1 MKDTPGDAAIAAS
14 VAAAAAVAA
23 YTSDPSQK
31 SIPSVPT
38 EESQV
43 MRRLQ
48 SRYAAEALVA
58 DSTAP
63 QVKKKVIKFGGVTYE
78 YFYTDEDDE
87 KMLLE

>member
-1 MKDTPGDAAIAAS
+1 M
-14 VAAAAAVAA
+14 
-23 YTSDPSQK
+23 SDPSQK
-31 SIPSVPT
+31 SIPSVPA

-48 SRYAAEALVA
+48 SRSAAEALVA

-87 KMLLE
+87 KMLFE

>member
-1 MKDTPGDAAIAAS
+1 M
-14 VAAAAAVAA
+14 AA

-31 SIPSVPT
+31 FILSVPT

-43 MRRLQ
+43 MKRLQ
-48 SRYAAEALVA
+48 SRSAMEAFVA

-78 YFYTDEDDE
+78 YFHTDEDDE
-87 KMLLE
+87 KMLFE